1 MKDIIEHQ
9 GTIESIKDDHVVVRI
24 VQHAACG
31 SCKAKSMCSSSESK
45 EKLIDVYEAG
55 AALRRHVGDN
65 VSVCGTLSMG
75 KKAVYL
81 AFGVP
86 LLITTVWMMLSIA
99 VLGMAELAAVGIL
112 AGVISLYFFILYL
125 NRNKMAKKFAFWI
138 KG

>member
-9 GTIESIKDDHVVVRI
+9 GTIESINDDHVVVRI
-24 VQHAACG
+24 LQHAACG

-45 EKLIDVYEAG
+45 EKQIDVYEAG
-55 AALRRHVGDN
+55 AAMRRHVGDD
-65 VSVCGTLSMG
+65 VTVCGTLSMG

-86 LLITTVWMMLSIA
+86 LLITTVWMVLSIA
-99 VLGMAELAAVGIL
+99 VLGLAELMAVGIL
-112 AGVISLYFFILYL
+112 AGVVALYFFILYL
-125 NRNKMAKKFAFWI
+125 NRNQMAKKFAFWI

>member
-9 GTIESIKDDHVVVRI
+9 GWISSVEGDLIKVRI

-45 EKLIDVYEAG
+45 EKIIDVYEAG
-55 AALRRHVGDN
+55 ATRRRHVGDS
-65 VSVCGTLSMG
+65 VIVCGTLSMG
-75 KKAVYL
+75 KKAVSI

-86 LLITTVWMMLSIA
+86 LLITVVWMLLSIVLLKMSELIAIA
-99 VLGMAELAAVGIL
+99 VLAGII
-112 AGVISLYFFILYL
+112 AMYFYILYL

-138 KG
+138 KD

>member
-1 MKDIIEHQ
+1 MSNVISHKGIIDS
-9 GTIESIKDDHVVVRI
+9 IEGGVAHVRI
-24 VQHAACG
+24 TQHSVC
-31 SCKAKSMCSSSESK
+31 SCCKVASYCNSAESK

-112 AGVISLYFFILYL
+112 AGMISLYFFILYL
-125 NRNKMAKKFAFWI
+125 NRNSMAKKFAFWI